1 MRLTP
6 FSPKRAEN
14 FMALDQYPTT
24 EGNKSYHARLE
35 ASRDPITGRFKKGT
49 GYPGRKKG
57 SPNKR
62 RPLSAQLRTDEL
74 RRSGTLT
81 IDPIEELARIG
92 LDERYDARTRLS
104 AWKTLARYI
113 YPQRKAV
120 DVSTDAQEAISATLS
135 DHELEYILSNAKPPD
150 RPNQTME

>member
-1 MRLTP
+1 MSFTP

-14 FMALDQYPTT
+14 FMALDQHSTT
-24 EGNKSYHARLE
+24 EVNKSYHARLE

-49 GYPGRKKG
+49 GYPGRKTG

-81 IDPIEELARIG
+81 VDPIEELARIG

-104 AWKTLARYI
+104 AWKTL
-113 YPQRKAV
+113 P
-120 DVSTDAQEAISATLS
+120 DTSTP
-135 DHELEYILSNAKPPD
+135 NAKP
-150 RPNQTME
+150 

>member
-1 MRLTP
+1 
-6 FSPKRAEN
+6 
-14 FMALDQYPTT
+14 MAPVQHSTT
-24 EGNKSYHARLE
+24 ATNSTYHTRLE
-35 ASRDPITGRFKKGT
+35 GSRDPATGRFRKGS

-57 SPNKR
+57 SLNKR
-62 RPLSAQLRTDEL
+62 RPLSAQLRMDYL

-92 LDERYDARTRLS
+92 LDEGYDVRTRLS
-104 AWKTLARYI
+104 AWKALAKYI

-120 DVSTDAQEAISATLS
+120 DVSTDAQEAVTATLS